1 MKFIE
6 VFTKHD
12 KRILINTD
20 NLLSITE
27 ASTEDQLDYG
37 IYSEILLSN
46 NGIIKVKNS
55 YEDLKNELLE
65 IVVID
70 S

>member
-12 KRILINTD
+12 KRILINVD

-37 IYSEILLSN
+37 IHSEILLSN

-55 YEDLKNELLE
+55 YEDLRNELLG